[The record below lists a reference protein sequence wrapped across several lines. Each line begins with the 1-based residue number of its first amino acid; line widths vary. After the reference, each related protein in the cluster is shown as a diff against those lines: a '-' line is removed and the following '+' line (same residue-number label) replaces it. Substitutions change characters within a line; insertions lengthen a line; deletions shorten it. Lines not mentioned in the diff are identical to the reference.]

1 MFNKIVSFLFVFI
14 AMFMMAS
21 AEPQPSGIIGAVGIA
36 PAAIAVSPVGIAAP
50 IGIAAAPIAP
60 IGIIGKPAILG

>member
-1 MFNKIVSFLFVFI
+1 
-14 AMFMMAS
+14 MFMMAS